1 MVRDAIMN
9 NPVFRY
15 RVTDRPDW
23 LMLIAPEC
31 NLNEAK
37 RVLEG
42 RFGKAR
48 LVAVE
53 LAEGGEESRMV
64 ASNAELETSAS
75 GGLTCQSGEEINMSM
90 TNLGTSSRVVA
101 SPTFA
106 RGGA

>member
-75 GGLTCQSGEEINMSM
+75 GGFTDNFDASKSPMRYEILPAERP
-90 TNLGTSSRVVA
+90 LGKPPSE
-101 SPTFA
+101 